1 MQVHATALIGYYNIP
16 LVILSVVI
24 AVFAEYAALALAG
37 RMTLATGAVRYAWL
51 GGGALAMGIGIWSM
65 HYTGMEA
72 FQLPVPVR
80 YDWPTVLLSMVAA
93 VLASAV
99 TLFVVGRKTLTLT
112 ATIVGSMLMGS
123 GIASMHYLG
132 MDAMRLPAMC
142 VDSYPVVALSIVL
155 GIVISFLAIR
165 LTFAV
170 RAQSSIWSWRKS
182 RNALLMGLAIPVVHY
197 VGMAAVTFIPAP
209 VAEVALRHAVSV
221 SNLGNASIAL
231 GTFLVLGLVFVTAT
245 LDRLF
250 ARHASERKLS
260 EQRLH
265 LMEEISAEREKT
277 IAAVAGNQAKSE
289 FLANMSHEIRT
300 PLNGILGMTELTL
313 DSDLTA
319 EQRDQLETV
328 RFSANALLSVIN
340 DILDFSKIEAGKVE
354 LEAIE
359 FDVRDCV
366 EGTLKALAMRA
377 EEKGLELV
385 CEVAPGVPEMAVGDP
400 GRVRQILLNLIG
412 NALKFTAKGEVGLS
426 VQLELVEQNASLL
439 HFIVSDTGVGIPPD
453 KLQVIFESFSQ
464 VDSSTTRQY
473 GGTGLG
479 LTITRRL
486 VEIMVG
492 RIWVES
498 VLGAGSSFHFT
509 LRFGNHVAPGGVHD
523 QSVGSAILQGVRVLI
538 VDDNG
543 TNRRILQ
550 SMVERW
556 GMRATAAADGE
567 QALLALADA
576 QTVND
581 TYGLILTDMHMPG
594 LDGFGLVERIQDN
607 PALHTATIM
616 MLTSGG
622 QRGDT
627 SRCGELGIAGYLLKP
642 VRQVELREAIVR
654 VLHSAQ
660 QPTALPVPA
669 VSRHGVASEAEPGKV
684 LHILLAEDNH
694 VNQKVASRMMGRR
707 GHQVV
712 VVSDGKEALAALAHG
727 CFDLVLMD
735 VQMPVMDGFATTMEI
750 RKQEKLT
757 GLYQPIIAMTAMAM
771 KGDRER
777 CVAAGMD
784 GYLSK
789 PIDARELDAV
799 LQSCLQRRLQNAV
812 MALPG
817 RESPAALVDGADLLQ
832 RIDGDRALLAEL
844 IAIFREE
851 SPSLI
856 GKAREAIM
864 RNDAAEVERMGHALR
879 GALVNLSAIAAS
891 GLAGELETMSR
902 AGELA
907 LAGAKLHEL
916 EEELPRA
923 LQALDSL
930 ACEVV

>member
-1 MQVHATALIGYYNIP
+1 MDSHGTALIGYYNIP
-16 LVILSVVI
+16 FVVLSVVI
-24 AVFAEYAALALAG
+24 AVFAAYAALALAG
-37 RMTLATGAVRYAWL
+37 RMTPATGAVRYAWL
-51 GGGALAMGIGIWSM
+51 GGGALAMGTGIWAM
-65 HYTGMEA
+65 HYIGMEA
-72 FQLPVPVR
+72 FRLPVPVR
-80 YDWPTVLLSMVAA
+80 FDWPTVLLSMVAA

-99 TLFVVGRKTLTLT
+99 ALFVVSQKTLTVT
-112 ATIVGSMLMGS
+112 ATVVGSILMGS
-123 GIASMHYLG
+123 GIATMHYIG

-142 VDSYPVVALSIVL
+142 VYSYRLVALSVVL
-155 GIVISFLAIR
+155 GIVISFVAIR

-182 RNALLMGLAIPVVHY
+182 RNALIMGLAIPVVHY
-197 VGMAAVTFIPAP
+197 VGMAAVRFIPAP
-209 VAEVALRHAVSV
+209 LAGFELRHAVSV

-245 LDRLF
+245 IDRLF
-250 ARHASERKLS
+250 SLHASEQKLS

-265 LMEEISAEREKT
+265 LKEEISAEREKT

-385 CEVAPGVPEMAVGDP
+385 CDVAPGVPEMAVGDP
-400 GRVRQILLNLIG
+400 GRLRQILLNLIG
-412 NALKFTAKGEVGLS
+412 NATKFTAKGEVGLS
-426 VQLELVEQNASLL
+426 VQLELVEQKALLL

-479 LTITRRL
+479 LTISRRL
-486 VEIMVG
+486 VEIMGG

-498 VLGAGSSFHFT
+498 ELGAGSSFHFT
-509 LRFGNHVAPGGVHD
+509 LRFGTQATPGGAKD
-523 QSVGSAILQGVRVLI
+523 LSAGSAILQGVRVLI

-550 SMVERW
+550 GMVERW
-556 GMRATAAADGE
+556 GMRATAVADGE
-567 QALLALADA
+567 RALIELADA
-576 QTVND
+576 QTVKD

-594 LDGFGLVERIQDN
+594 LDGFGLVQRIQKN
-607 PALHTATIM
+607 PAIHTATIM

-622 QRGDT
+622 QRGDA

-654 VLHSAQ
+654 VLQSAQ
-660 QPTALPVPA
+660 HPTPSPVPA
-669 VSRHGVASEAEPGKV
+669 ITRHGLQAEAELGKV
-684 LHILLAEDNH
+684 LHILVAEDNQ
-694 VNQKVASRMMGRR
+694 VNQKVAARMLARR

-712 VVSDGKEALAALAHG
+712 VVSDGREALAALAHG
-727 CFDLVLMD
+727 VFDLVLMD

-750 RKQEKLT
+750 REQEKLT

-789 PIDARELDAV
+789 PIEAGALDAV
-799 LQSCLQRRLQNAV
+799 LQSCLERRQQNAV
-812 MALPG
+812 MVMPG
-817 RESPAALVDGADLLQ
+817 SETPGVLVDSADLLQ
-832 RIDGDRALLAEL
+832 RIDGDRTFLAEL
-844 IAIFREE
+844 VAIFREE
-851 SPSLI
+851 SPRLI
-856 GKAREAIM
+856 RKAREAIM

-879 GALVNLSAIAAS
+879 GALVNLSAVAAS
-891 GLAGELETMSR
+891 GLAAELETMSR

-907 LAGAKLHEL
+907 RADAKLHEL
-916 EEELPRA
+916 EEGLPRA
-923 LQALDSL
+923 LEALDSL
-930 ACEVV
+930 ACEVT